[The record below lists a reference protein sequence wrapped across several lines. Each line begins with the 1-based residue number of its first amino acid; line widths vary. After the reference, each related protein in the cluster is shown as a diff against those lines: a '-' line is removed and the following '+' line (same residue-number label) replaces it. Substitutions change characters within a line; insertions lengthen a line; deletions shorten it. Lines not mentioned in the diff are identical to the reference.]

1 MTDDWKH
8 PEFLFSPTRNADA
21 AKHFFAK
28 AIAAP
33 HTSTPC
39 VITVDKGE
47 LVWPED
53 LLLILLYAMME
64 TTVFLFGT

>member
-1 MTDDWKH
+1 MIGNTL
-8 PEFLFSPTRNADA
+8 EFLFSPTRNADA

-28 AIAAP
+28 AIAEP
-33 HTSTPC
+33 HTSTPR

-47 LVWPED
+47 LVWLED